1 MSQGQQPIRE
11 GEERYATL
19 LNNSNAVRA
28 ITSAV
33 EGTLGPK
40 GLDVMLVGARGEV
53 IITNDGVTILDR
65 IDVSHPAASLLIQV
79 ARSQQRKVGDG
90 TTSATVL
97 AGALVQE
104 GVAQII
110 KGVPASKVVS
120 GMQQGIEYA
129 IQSMHRRTRMITGLL
144 DPLLEKTA
152 YVAGRERKDIV
163 KLVME
168 AALKVGMQRLQD
180 STFNLA
186 DCVIAIE
193 KANNEVFEGLLLRQK
208 PMHFLGNRVL
218 KDTRILVLQDALEPE
233 SLDEEVLT
241 TEAGFARYMELREQF
256 SRELLNL
263 SKLGV
268 GVILLERGIHPDAEQ
283 FCLDHGILVIQRVSR
298 VDLSRVCEMT
308 GAVPVRR
315 TALHKDSEQLQ
326 RVLGISPRVAYDEEL
341 ERVRMQAQDGSQEPF
356 VTVVVG
362 ASTAEIVG
370 ESARIA
376 GDAASAL
383 QAAVSGGVLPGGGT
397 TELAVSYE
405 LERHRE
411 IVTGMEAYG
420 VAAVAAALRKPMS
433 QILLNAGYNPLE
445 KLEEARAAQ
454 ISEHCDSMGID
465 CDTGL
470 VINYEDEGIID
481 PALVKSHGLKAAGEV
496 ATAVL
501 RIHNVIKMR
510 EEDGR
515 LND

>member
-1 MSQGQQPIRE
+1 MSQGQQLLRE

-40 GLDVMLVGARGEV
+40 GLDVMLVGSRGEV

-97 AGALVQE
+97 AGALIQE

-120 GMQQGIEYA
+120 GMQQGIEFA
-129 IQSMHRRTRMITGLL
+129 IQSLERRTRKITGLS

-163 KLVME
+163 KLVMD
-168 AALKVGMQRLQD
+168 AASKVGLERLID

-186 DCVIAIE
+186 NCVIAIE
-193 KANNEVFEGLLLRQK
+193 KADNEVYEGLLLRQK
-208 PMHFLGNRVL
+208 PLHFRGNNIL
-218 KDTRILVLQDALEPE
+218 KDVRILVLQDALEPE
-233 SLDEEVLT
+233 ALDEEVLT

-256 SRELLNL
+256 GRELLSLNEI
-263 SKLGV
+263 GV

-283 FCLDHGILVIQRVSR
+283 FCLDHGILVIQRISR
-298 VDLSRVCEMT
+298 VDLNRVCEMT
-308 GAVPVRR
+308 GAVAVRR
-315 TALHKDSEQLQ
+315 TALHKNSEQLQ
-326 RVLGISPRVAYDEEL
+326 CVLGFSPQVSYDEEL
-341 ERVRMQAQDGSQEPF
+341 ERVRMQAKTHSQGPF
-356 VTVVVG
+356 VTIVVG
-362 ASTAEIVG
+362 ASTAEVVG

-397 TELAVSYE
+397 TELALSYE
-405 LERHRE
+405 LERQRE
-411 IVTGMEAYG
+411 TIKGMEAFG
-420 VAAVAAALRKPMS
+420 FVAVAAALRKPMS

-454 ISEHCDSMGID
+454 LAENCDSMGID

-470 VINYEDEGIID
+470 VINYEHEGIVD
-481 PALVKSHGLKAAGEV
+481 PALVKFHGLKAAGEV
-496 ATAVL
+496 ATAIL

-510 EEDGR
+510 EEDGG